1 VGFWIVIDKLVMR
14 CSFRGPADFE
24 LKKLAIPLQ
33 ATLDVDG
40 EMFALRHAWEC
51 IPSSFTDLAFKV
63 FDHTEHYDPF
73 IEIKASP
80 AKLMHGHNVYGS
92 DDLSECA
99 LALIEV
105 LFKGYPHLL
114 DDLDYS
120 TWEVVETDV
129 TYHSWADTEHLA
141 KEFIRA
147 LTNTSNG
154 QTKNR
159 TGYDSTAYFGKKNSR
174 LKKIKVY
181 LKLLEVMQFLQAE
194 QRRGDPKKLIRYYP
208 PELLDWC
215 KGMIRWEASLKK
227 RWFERRGIPTNLF
240 EMVKVFD
247 PQAYWKEALSD
258 LFKALEGKEMKTVRD
273 EDVRKDL
280 WRLFPTVN
288 KKTGKLTYGQAD
300 AAYRTYRAI
309 KNDGWVE
316 THSTMTKTTFYRHVE
331 MLTECGLS
339 RAYLQNLHQGG
350 CEVIPFIRYATVEFR
365 DQYPDFLKRV
375 A

>member
-1 VGFWIVIDKLVMR
+1 MIDKLVMR
-14 CSFRGPADFE
+14 CRFHNAEDFD
-24 LKKLAIPLQ
+24 LKSLSIPLQ
-33 ATLDVDG
+33 ATLDPDG
-40 EMFALRHAWEC
+40 EMYALRHAWES

-63 FDHTEHYDPF
+63 FDATEDHDPF

-80 AKLMHGHNVYGS
+80 AKLKQGHNVYGS
-92 DDLSECA
+92 DDLGECA
-99 LALIEV
+99 YTLIEV
-105 LFKGYPHLL
+105 LFKGYPALFG
-114 DDLDYS
+114 DLDYS
-120 TWEVVETDV
+120 SWEVVETDV
-129 TYHSWADTEHLA
+129 TYHSWADSEHQA
-141 KEFIRA
+141 QEFIRA
-147 LTNTSNG
+147 LTNVSKG

-181 LKLLEVMQFLQAE
+181 LKLLEIMGFIQAE
-194 QRRGDPKKLIRYYP
+194 QRRGDPRKLLQHYP

-247 PQAYWKEALSD
+247 AQAYWKEALSD
-258 LFKALEGKEMKTVRD
+258 LFEALEGKHMKTVRD
-273 EDVRKDL
+273 EDVRNDL
-280 WRLFPTVN
+280 RRLFPTIN
-288 KKTGKLTYGQAD
+288 QKTGTITYGKAD

-309 KNDGWVE
+309 KSDGWIEVK
-316 THSTMTKTTFYRHVE
+316 STMSDSSFYRHLD
-331 MLTECGLS
+331 MISECGLS

-365 DQYPDFLKRV
+365 NQYPDFVKRV